1 MTAKFLHNSL
11 LFVNHFE
18 YAKTALEHSIISFG
32 DTVTMAVEYDNL
44 CSLSLHW
51 CKIQPCPL

>member
-1 MTAKFLHNSL
+1 MTAKLLHSL

-32 DTVTMAVEYDNL
+32 DTVPMAVEY
-44 CSLSLHW
+44 
-51 CKIQPCPL
+51 